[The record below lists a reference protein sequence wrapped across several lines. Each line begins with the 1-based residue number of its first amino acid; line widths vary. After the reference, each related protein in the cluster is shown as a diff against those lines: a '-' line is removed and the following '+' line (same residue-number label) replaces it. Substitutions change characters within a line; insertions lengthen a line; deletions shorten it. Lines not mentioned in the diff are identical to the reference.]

1 MLPFPD
7 QPPAHWIAVACAE
20 HVANG
25 LDWGIMQVC
34 HGKSAPLRR
43 IKPGDRVAYYS
54 PTVTFNRNGPRGEV
68 CQAFTAVGT
77 VAEGT
82 AYQVEMAPDFHP
94 YRRDVIWQAKG
105 RAPIQPLLD
114 RLSFTQNRRSWG
126 YAFRFGLFPAT
137 EADLDLIAAN
147 LTPIV

>member
-1 MLPFPD
+1 MSMHIPRYWVVTASADHARVGQELGMV
-7 QPPAHWIAVACAE
+7 QA
-20 HVANG
+20 
-25 LDWGIMQVC
+25 C